1 MIIYDINILE
11 DKTYFYYEV
20 TFISNGNVFKEKLTK
35 DDVKSLIS
43 SLERLLDL

>member
-1 MIIYDINILE
+1 MIIQDVKILE

-20 TFISNGNVFKEKLTK
+20 TFISNGNVVKERLTK
-35 DDVKSLIS
+35 HDVKFLIS